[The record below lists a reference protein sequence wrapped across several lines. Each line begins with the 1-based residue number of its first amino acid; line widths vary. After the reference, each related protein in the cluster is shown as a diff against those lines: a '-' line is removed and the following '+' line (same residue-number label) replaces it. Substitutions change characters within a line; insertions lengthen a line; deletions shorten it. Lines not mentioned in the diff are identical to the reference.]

1 MMSHLSPDHQGHTAL
16 CFLMTRR
23 CTMGRRWT
31 WRCRQKEVR
40 GAPLYFF
47 LCKNLFCNLFGR
59 RNITKGCWKVELGS
73 EKKPHSS
80 ASLGSGCQLDPLNHL
95 LASLHGEIT
104 LFSCKKKYVAPVLIF
119 IFKPQLKDYTVPPL
133 YLSEYSKVLKK
144 LGPLTL
150 QWLVTLT
157 VGLGT
162 E

>member
-1 MMSHLSPDHQGHTAL
+1 M
-16 CFLMTRR
+16 
-23 CTMGRRWT
+23 
-31 WRCRQKEVR
+31 
-40 GAPLYFF
+40 Y
-47 LCKNLFCNLFGR
+47 
-59 RNITKGCWKVELGS
+59 
-73 EKKPHSS
+73 
-80 ASLGSGCQLDPLNHL
+80 
-95 LASLHGEIT
+95 
-104 LFSCKKKYVAPVLIF
+104 KKYVAPLLIF